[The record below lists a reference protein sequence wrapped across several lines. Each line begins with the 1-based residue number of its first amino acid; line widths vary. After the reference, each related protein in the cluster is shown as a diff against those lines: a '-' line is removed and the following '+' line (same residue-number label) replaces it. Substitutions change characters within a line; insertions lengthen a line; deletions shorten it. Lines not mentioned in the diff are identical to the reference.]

1 PNRTVRVITRELA
14 LGFSNG
20 ILTATLSGL
29 IAAALLKDPHIGLVI
44 FISVLANLIVAGL
57 AGSAL
62 PLALRRLG
70 FDPALGSN
78 LFVTTIT
85 DLTGFGGFLL
95 VASLLL

>member
-1 PNRTVRVITRELA
+1 MF
-14 LGFSNG
+14 LG
-20 ILTATLSGL
+20 
-29 IAAALLKDPHIGLVI
+29 
-44 FISVLANLIVAGL
+44 VLANLTVAGL

-62 PLALRRLG
+62 PLLLQRLG

-78 LFVTTIT
+78 LFVTTVT